1 MSWGQTVSGVTARH
15 VRGRTMARVSTQDD
29 NERHSRASTPVTAM
43 GADDALLTAAP
54 TALPSVLARAVAF
67 GAIVIAAVCG
77 GLAGYATSILQC
89 AEGCIGPTLGGS
101 AIGAAI
107 GALAA
112 AAGVAALAALVL
124 RSMSE
129 WADQASARRRQ
140 HSSARLRRH
149 GSRTRRGPRDAQ
161 SDDKAVRH

>member
-1 MSWGQTVSGVTARH
+1 
-15 VRGRTMARVSTQDD
+15 MARVSTQGDD
-29 NERHSRASTPVTAM
+29 RRHSRPSTPVPSASTGDPIA
-43 GADDALLTAAP
+43 GDVGLTAAP

-67 GAIVIAAVCG
+67 TSIVVAAVCG
-77 GLAGYATSILQC
+77 GLAGYATGALQC
-89 AEGCIGPTLGGS
+89 NPKCVGPALGGTVV
-101 AIGAAI
+101 

-129 WADQASARRRQ
+129 WADQASVKLRPDGTGPGRRRAAG
-140 HSSARLRRH
+140 H
-149 GSRTRRGPRDAQ
+149 